1 MRVNKNY
8 FIITIIC
15 LNIFINATKII
26 NKQELGIYGL
36 ELNNF
41 FSKQSLKFIFNFRVS
56 MLNGLITDINSI
68 SIFNYWGSDVALI

>member
-1 MRVNKNY
+1 MINMV
-8 FIITIIC
+8 C
-15 LNIFINATKII
+15 LNVFINTTKII

-56 MLNGLITDINSI
+56 MLKGLIPDINSI
-68 SIFNYWGSDVALI
+68 SIFNSWDSDVALI